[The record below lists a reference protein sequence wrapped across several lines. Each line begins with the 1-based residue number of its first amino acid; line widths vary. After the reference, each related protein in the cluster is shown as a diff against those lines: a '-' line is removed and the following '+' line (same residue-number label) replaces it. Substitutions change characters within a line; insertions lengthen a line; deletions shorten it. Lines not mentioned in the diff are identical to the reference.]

1 MAVWR
6 PKAGQMVSG
15 VQHGKALRLVKYV
28 VSKDLKAESYGL
40 VGSNWP
46 PGGRLVVCCLSV

>member
-1 MAVWR
+1 MVVWR

-15 VQHGKALRLVKYV
+15 VQHRKALRLMKYV
-28 VSKDLKAESYGL
+28 VSKDLKAESCGL